1 MNFRERWDA
10 YSRNFTN
17 TTAPIQY
24 EEFVKLEQ
32 FGRVLSLPFLLLI
45 FIGLLAFDIQG
56 PAMIAVFASYYLVSF
71 VLTYAVHVRMFHARG
86 RSPLFFNVL
95 HGLGF
100 IGLFIYLVFCLV
112 THQEVR
118 LDIVLILLL
127 IPSLTTMGNYF
138 LK

>member
-71 VLTYAVHVRMFHARG
+71 VDLCCSCRDVSCERAIT
-86 RSPLFFNVL
+86 PVL
-95 HGLGF
+95 
-100 IGLFIYLVFCLV
+100 
-112 THQEVR
+112 
-118 LDIVLILLL
+118 
-127 IPSLTTMGNYF
+127 
-138 LK
+138 

>member
-1 MNFRERWDA
+1 MKFKEKWYA
-10 YSRNFTN
+10 YSRHFTN

-24 EEFVKLEQ
+24 EEFIKLEQ
-32 FGRVLSLPFLLLI
+32 FGRILSLPFLLLTY
-45 FIGLLAFDIQG
+45 IGLLLFDGQG
-56 PAMIAVFASYYLVSF
+56 PAMIAVFISYFLVNF
-71 VLTYAVHVRMFHARG
+71 VLTYAVHVRMFYARG

>member
-1 MNFRERWDA
+1 MKFKEKWHE

-17 TTAPIQY
+17 TTEPIQY

-56 PAMIAVFASYYLVSF
+56 PAMIAVFASYFLVIF
-71 VLTYAVHVRMFHARG
+71 ILTYSVHVRMFHARG
-86 RSPLFFNVL
+86 RSPLPFQVL
-95 HGLGF
+95 HILGF
-100 IGLFIYLVFCLV
+100 ISCFIYFIYSTV
-112 THQEVR
+112 THQEANFAA
-118 LDIVLILLL
+118 LAGLIL